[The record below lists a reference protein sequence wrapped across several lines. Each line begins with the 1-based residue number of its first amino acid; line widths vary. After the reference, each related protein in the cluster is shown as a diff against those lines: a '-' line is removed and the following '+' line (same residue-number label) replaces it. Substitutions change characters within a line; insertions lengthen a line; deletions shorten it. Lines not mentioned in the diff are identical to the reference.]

1 MCLPAGGFAQLP
13 LLSESSA
20 FKAAALTGKL
30 EPQTGDRQRRGEE
43 GEENIE
49 MESAVHGHLT
59 LPFSSVDNILV
70 LDIVSIFSPFLS
82 PLLTM
87 QPCLLGSEMLSLLGH
102 TCSRL
107 LALRIVLGYICILF

>member
-13 LLSESSA
+13 LLSDSSA

-30 EPQTGDRQRRGEE
+30 EPQTGDRQKRGEE

-49 MESAVHGHLT
+49 MESAVHGQLT

-70 LDIVSIFSPFLS
+70 LDIVSIRVTSPFLS

-87 QPCLLGSEMLSLLGH
+87 QPCLLGSEMLALLGH
-102 TCSRL
+102 RCSRL
-107 LALRIVLGYICILF
+107 SALE

>member
-30 EPQTGDRQRRGEE
+30 EPQTGDRQKRGEE

-59 LPFSSVDNILV
+59 LPFPSLDNILEP
-70 LDIVSIFSPFLS
+70 DIVSIGVTSPFLS
-82 PLLTM
+82 PT
-87 QPCLLGSEMLSLLGH
+87 
-102 TCSRL
+102 
-107 LALRIVLGYICILF
+107 